1 MIVNSENKTV
11 APATSN
17 EQRTLRSVIDAFVEH
32 HGHTA
37 LLSFTKN
44 GSSTLSYIGLMDEV
58 KGVAAGLMERGLQAG
73 NTVVIFASNSPSWV
87 ICCLAV
93 MYAGA
98 VAVPVDPQHSDQIL
112 AHIVGDSRAQWIFTD
127 EMGAKK
133 VQEAMPGKN
142 FNLVLL
148 DDEES
153 KRSWKKL
160 LVVNPRFN
168 DEHGKSKLPAAKA
181 DDIVVTFY
189 TSGTTG
195 MPKGVPLSHAN
206 ILMQVDSVL
215 VKLDLLKPTDRVLMP
230 LPFFHV
236 YPLNVGL
243 LGPLRMGLPVILP
256 MALTGPEL
264 MRALHEGGATVFV
277 GVPRLLRSLVSAID
291 AKINA
296 NPAAGH
302 LFDFTVR
309 ACSFFDRYL
318 YIQPGKLLFGM
329 IRRRFAKTLRLFT
342 SGGAPLDPIIAAK
355 IRALGWDLAVGYGL
369 TETAPLL
376 TIRLPDNHDIE
387 SVGAP
392 IPGVQI
398 KIARPEKLGDGDD
411 NASHGQGKEKDARES
426 NGAQSSGSKDEGEI
440 LTKGPNVFHGYLH
453 LDEKTD
459 EVFTSDG
466 WFKTGDLG
474 VMHNGNLRI
483 TGRASSTLVMEGG
496 KKIHPDEI
504 EDSIAKRPTIREI
517 ALLQHEH
524 KLVAIVVPELKQTS
538 LDNVEQAVGAALK
551 AAGTGAASYLHI
563 TDFAITRQPLPRTN
577 LGKLKR
583 HELPDIYA
591 RAKAKTKTQS
601 ANGQGV
607 EISSEDRAL
616 LADPTGL
623 ACWNWL
629 KERFAGRTI
638 TMDTSPAMELNIDSL
653 EWMNLSL
660 ELLDTTGVQLT
671 EGSIGRIETVRDLLN
686 EVVTTGRNGGGDAIS
701 PLDEPERFLNDEQ
714 SKFIRPLAPWQ
725 SDLARFLY
733 GFNRILMKPFEVE
746 VHGLDE
752 LPPNEP
758 FIFTPNHASYIDAF
772 SVASALPME
781 RIENTSWAGWVGIA
795 YGNPIFSFL
804 SRIAQVIPIDAKG
817 ALITSLALAA
827 AVLKHKRSLV
837 WFPEA
842 KRTLTGD
849 LLPFKQG
856 IGVLLAKTDVR
867 VVPMYLDGTR
877 RALPPGAFFPRP
889 TKIRVFFGKPVS
901 SKQLEKEGLGENAQE
916 RIANALHDRVR
927 KLQYNRRRDP
937 RDDAVHR
944 P

>member
-1 MIVNSENKTV
+1 MIVDSENKI
-11 APATSN
+11 ATPDATA

-58 KGVAAGLMERGLQAG
+58 KGVAAGLIDRGLKAG

-98 VAVPVDPQHSDQIL
+98 VAVPVDPQHADEVLS
-112 AHIVGDSRAQWIFTD
+112 HIVRDSRAQWIFTD
-127 EMGAKK
+127 EMGDRKI
-133 VQEAMPGKN
+133 QETMSGKN
-142 FNLVLL
+142 FHLFRL
-148 DDEES
+148 DDDES
-153 KRSWKKL
+153 KQSWKRL
-160 LVVNPRFN
+160 LVVNPRFQ
-168 DEHGKSKLPAAKA
+168 DDRGKSKLAPIKA
-181 DDIVVTFY
+181 SDIVVTFY

-296 NPAAGH
+296 NPAAGR
-302 LFDFTVR
+302 LFEWTVR
-309 ACSFFDRYL
+309 VCSFFDRFFH
-318 YIQPGKLLFGM
+318 IQPGKVLFGM
-329 IRRRFAKTLRLFT
+329 LRRRFAKTLRLFT

-355 IRALGWDLAVGYGL
+355 IRAMGWDLAVGYGL

-376 TIRLPDNHDIE
+376 TIRMPDNHDIE

-398 KIARPEKLGDGDD
+398 KIEKPEKLGAEGD
-411 NASHGQGKEKDARES
+411 APEEKDEKDGQES
-426 NGAQSSGSKDEGEI
+426 DGAQLSNKGEGEI

-453 LDEKTD
+453 LDDKTD
-459 EVFTSDG
+459 QVFTSDG

-474 VMHNGNLRI
+474 VMHKGNLRI

-504 EDSIAKRPTIREI
+504 EDSIAKRPGIREI

-524 KLVAIVVPELKQTS
+524 KLVAIVVPELKQTA
-538 LDNVEQAVGAALK
+538 LDNVEQTVGAALK
-551 AAGTGAASYLHI
+551 SASSGAASYLHI

-591 RAKAKTKTQS
+591 RAKTQTKSQS
-601 ANGQGV
+601 SSGQ
-607 EISSEDRAL
+607 ETELNTEDRAL
-616 LADPTGL
+616 LADPAGL

-671 EGSIGRIETVRDLLN
+671 EESIGRIETVRDLLN

-714 SKFIRPLAPWQ
+714 SKFIRPLEPWQ
-725 SDLARFLY
+725 FDLACFFY
-733 GFNRILMKPFEVE
+733 QFNRLLMTPFDVE
-746 VHGLDE
+746 VHGLND
-752 LPPNEP
+752 LSPNEQ

-772 SVASALPME
+772 TVASALPRQ
-781 RIENTSWAGWVGIA
+781 RIRDTSWAGWIGIA

-889 TKIRVFFGKPVS
+889 TKIRVFFGQPVS

-916 RIANALHDRVR
+916 RIANALHDRVK
-927 KLQYNRRRDP
+927 KLGQDSIESAN
-937 RDDAVHR
+937 
-944 P
+944 